1 MSSNNAFKPSG
12 PTLCLDV
19 TNTSTAS
26 PIQALGSSGNPT
38 SGSYLV
44 SNSSTTVGCWLVQA
58 QSSGAAVAV
67 IPTTGTTEDGV
78 YIQPGS
84 SQVFTFTPECYF
96 AAITASS
103 TCTIYITPGE
113 GI

>member
-12 PTLCLDV
+12 ASLCLDV

-26 PIQALGSSGNPT
+26 PLQALNYPGNPT

-44 SNSSTTVGCWLVQA
+44 SNNSTTVGCWLVQA
-58 QSSGAAVAV
+58 QSAGAAVAV
-67 IPTTGTTEDGV
+67 IPTTGTTQPGV

-84 SQVFTFTPECYF
+84 YQVFTFTPECYF
-96 AAITASS
+96 AAITAAS